1 VVKMRFV
8 VLGGAGDMGS
18 AIVRDLVDNDV
29 SEVIIA
35 DLNQERA
42 DSICSELKGKK
53 TKLSAQFVDAN
64 DHASLVQ
71 AIKGADAV
79 ASAIGPFYEYGPK
92 TVKAAIEAGVPY
104 VDIDD
109 DYDATKA
116 CLELDSEARKGGIA
130 VILGLGWTPGI
141 TNVCARYG
149 ASKLDRVDEIDIAWA
164 GTAGDTTGYAVL
176 DHAWHALS
184 GMVPMYLDGE
194 WRDVPAM
201 SEGKIYDFP
210 QPVGEVQCFYC
221 GHPEPVTIP
230 RFIQGIKAVTLRGG
244 TYPEIASQAQVAIT
258 MLGLTSTEPIKVGE
272 ASIRPRDFI
281 TAFTHSIADMFDLG
295 VESSSGT
302 RVEVKGEKGGN
313 PMRYIYRAADRM
325 YKQTGWPASIG
336 AQMLARGEIKA
347 KGVLPPEACID
358 PVPFFA
364 QLAKRNIAIYETEET
379 TVRL

>member
-1 VVKMRFV
+1 MRIV

-18 AIVRDLVDNDV
+18 AIVRDLVDSNV

-35 DLNQERA
+35 DFNQEKA
-42 DSICSELKGKK
+42 NSICSELKGKK

-64 DHASLVQ
+64 DHAALVQ
-71 AIKGADAV
+71 AIKGADAA
-79 ASAIGPFYEYGPK
+79 ASAIGPFYKYGPK

-116 CLELDSEARKGGIA
+116 ALGLDGEAKRAGIA
-130 VILGLGWTPGI
+130 VIVGLGWTPGI

-149 ASKLDRVDEIDIAWA
+149 ASKMGRVDEIDIAWA
-164 GTAGDTTGYAVL
+164 GTAADSVGYSVVY
-176 DHAWHALS
+176 HVWHALS

-194 WRDVPAM
+194 WRDVSAGT
-201 SEGKIYDFP
+201 EGRIYDFP
-210 QPVGEVQCFYC
+210 QPVGKVQCFYC

-230 RFIQGIKAVTLRGG
+230 RFIEGVKAVSLRGG
-244 TYPEIASQAQVAIT
+244 FYPELLSQAVAAIT
-258 MLGLTSTEPIKVGE
+258 ELGLTSTEPIKVGE
-272 ASIRPRDFI
+272 ASISPRDFI
-281 TAFTHSIADMFDLG
+281 TAFTSSVEDIFRMG
-295 VESSSGT
+295 VEPCSGT
-302 RVEVKGEKGGN
+302 WVEVKGEKGGN
-313 PMRYIYRAADRM
+313 PTRYIYRAADRM
-325 YKQTGWPASIG
+325 YKQTGGPASIG

-347 KGVLPPEACID
+347 KGVLAPEACID

-379 TVRL
+379 TVKL